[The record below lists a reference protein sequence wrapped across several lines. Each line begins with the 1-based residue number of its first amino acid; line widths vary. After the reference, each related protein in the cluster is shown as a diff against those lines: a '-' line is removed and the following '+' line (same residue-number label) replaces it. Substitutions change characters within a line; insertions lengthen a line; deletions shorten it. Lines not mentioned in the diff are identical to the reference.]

1 MLWKVNSND
10 KDKKEEYVDIGD
22 VFKNKDTKKME
33 EFLNFIADQEKKKDD
48 LRKELVSNYDY
59 IKWIEEF
66 TFKFGSFENDVYP
79 EYSELVSSQD
89 VENISYLQYFYEA
102 IDKYAGEHSINPY
115 VELYEDIDE
124 DIDEEI
130 DESDYEND
138 LDKIFS
144 KPFNEGFCDYYKI
157 FFNGIGYEIGVWDGK
172 KRSFFCRKVKINN
185 EKEFINFDNIVNNV
199 NVLNAE
205 GLNKQLDKLSNM
217 LVSLHEKGISKDIMM
232 NCVYNTLESLN
243 YKEELGESRKLK
255 RE

>member
-33 EFLNFIADQEKKKDD
+33 EFLNFIGDQEKKKDG

-102 IDKYAGEHSINPY
+102 IDKYADKNFISPY
-115 VELYEDIDE
+115 NDE
-124 DIDEEI
+124 
-130 DESDYEND
+130 
-138 LDKIFS
+138 
-144 KPFNEGFCDYYKI
+144 FCSYYKI
-157 FFNGIGYEIGVWDGK
+157 QFNDLGYEIGIWFGQG
-172 KRSFFCRKVKINN
+172 SGFFCNKVDIKD

-217 LVSLHEKGISKDIMM
+217 LVLLYEKGISKDIMM